1 MLNNLSF
8 CCQSGSLIS
17 CKLYLPLSKDLQD
30 SLSEHTFIILRIFS
44 ADSDGRLVV
53 HDVWNRTEVDAKAKE
68 AKQISPLKARQQLF
82 STSPVHSFKRLKF
95 Q

>member
-1 MLNNLSF
+1 MLLF
-8 CCQSGSLIS
+8 LIF

>member
-1 MLNNLSF
+1 MLLF
-8 CCQSGSLIS
+8 LIF

-68 AKQISPLKARQQLF
+68 AKQISPLKARQQLTYY
-82 STSPVHSFKRLKF
+82 TSPVHSFKRLKF